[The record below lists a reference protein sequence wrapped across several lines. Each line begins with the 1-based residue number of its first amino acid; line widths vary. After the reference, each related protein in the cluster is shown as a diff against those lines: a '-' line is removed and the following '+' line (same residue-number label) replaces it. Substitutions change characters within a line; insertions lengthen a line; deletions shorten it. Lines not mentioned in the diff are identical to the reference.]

1 MDAVAILFRTRA
13 ERRAG
18 AMLYHDGRDRGNAAA
33 VKPPAM
39 PILWAAVGVLVILAS
54 VLGAGPSAAAAT
66 PPPDGT
72 FGPAVGPRALQG
84 GLASI
89 ARDRLEGH
97 TTASGELYN
106 RNTLTAAH
114 PLLPFGTLV
123 RVTNLENRRS
133 VVVRI
138 NDRGPAAGNRVI
150 DLTPRAAAAI
160 GLQGIAMAQVKLE
173 IVGQSASRLAPPPDD
188 RPASQ

>member
-1 MDAVAILFRTRA
+1 MPSLRAV
-13 ERRAG
+13 
-18 AMLYHDGRDRGNAAA
+18 
-33 VKPPAM
+33 
-39 PILWAAVGVLVILAS
+39 VGVLGILACI
-54 VLGAGPSAAAAT
+54 LGPGPAARAAA
-66 PPPDGT
+66 PLPDGT
-72 FGPAVGPRALQG
+72 FGPAAAPRALPG
-84 GLASI
+84 GQASI

-106 RNTLTAAH
+106 RNSLTAAH

-138 NDRGPAAGNRVI
+138 NDRGSAAGNRVI
-150 DLTPRAAAAI
+150 TLTPRAAAAI

-173 IVGQSASRLAPPPDD
+173 VVGQGASRLPPPPGD
-188 RPASQ
+188 RPASP